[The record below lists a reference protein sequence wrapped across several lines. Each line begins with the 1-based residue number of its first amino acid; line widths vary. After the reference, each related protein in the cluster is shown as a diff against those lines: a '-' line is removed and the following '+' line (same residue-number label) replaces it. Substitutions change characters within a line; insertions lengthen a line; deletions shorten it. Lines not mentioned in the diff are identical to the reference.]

1 MLHELPDEIDAHVD
15 EHTRLT
21 DADARRFHD
30 TLLDLSLLNRDD
42 LLTVFATIAEA
53 GANALSVERVSLWQ
67 YDKERSV
74 MFCPAAWERGEIV
87 EEKLVISRDTCPRY
101 WGALH
106 ADRTLAVP
114 DAVHDE
120 AMSEIQERYV
130 SRHGIGAMLDS
141 SVRVERAT
149 FGIVCMEH
157 LNGTRVWSP
166 MEEQFVASLADRM
179 GLAILVDAQRRL
191 ESQLAQAQKME
202 ALGLMAGGIAH
213 DFNNMLSIVLTSV
226 GSARALVDR
235 GADPTDDLI
244 SIEAAVLRAAALT
257 RKLLYISRNETL
269 GREVFDLNDAIR
281 ELADF
286 AHRMLPPSVRLQLLP
301 ATQPLRA
308 DAERTFVDQALMNLC
323 VNATQAMPDGGSL
336 TVAGRRVESDGLRR
350 THGIVLPPGEYAHL
364 RVLDTGVG
372 IAPDALGRVFD
383 PFYSTKG
390 KSGTGLGLSVV
401 YGGMRQHGGFVSV
414 ESVVGRGT
422 VFHLFF
428 RLVTA

>member
-1 MLHELPDEIDAHVD
+1 MSREVPEEMEHHTDDRAQLP
-15 EHTRLT
+15 
-21 DADARRFHD
+21 DADARRFQE

-74 MFCPAAWERGEIV
+74 MLCPAAWVRGEII
-87 EEKLVISRDTCPRY
+87 EETLVISRDTYPQY

-106 ADRTLAVP
+106 ADRTLVVS
-114 DAVHDE
+114 DAVQNQ
-120 AMSEIQERYV
+120 AMSEIQDRYILK
-130 SRHGIGAMLDS
+130 HGIGAMLDS

-157 LNGTRVWSP
+157 LEGTRVWTP
-166 MEEQFVASLADRM
+166 IEEQFVASLADRM

-191 ESQLAQAQKME
+191 ESQLTQAQKME
-202 ALGLMAGGIAH
+202 ALGLMAGGVAH
-213 DFNNMLSIVLTSV
+213 DFNNMLNIVLTSV
-226 GSARALVDR
+226 GSARAMVDR
-235 GADPTDDLI
+235 GADPSEDLI
-244 SIEAAVLRAAALT
+244 AIEAAVQRAAALT

-281 ELADF
+281 QLADV

-301 ATQPLRA
+301 ATHPLMA

-323 VNATQAMPDGGSL
+323 INAMHAMPDGGSL
-336 TVAGRRVESDGLRR
+336 TVAGRRVESDGVRR
-350 THGIVLPPGEYAHL
+350 THGVILPAGTYAHL
-364 RVLDTGVG
+364 RVLDTGTG
-372 IAPDALGRVFD
+372 IAPGALSRVFD

-390 KSGTGLGLSVV
+390 KTGTGLGLSVV
-401 YGGMRQHGGFVSV
+401 YGGMRQHGGFVSL

-428 RLVTA
+428 RIAQ

>member
-1 MLHELPDEIDAHVD
+1 MSREAPDEIDQNTD
-15 EHTRLT
+15 ERVRLP
-21 DADARRFHD
+21 DADARRFQD

-53 GANALSVERVSLWQ
+53 GAYALAVERVSLWQ

-74 MFCPAAWERGEIV
+74 MVCPAAWVRGDIV
-87 EEKLVISRDTCPRY
+87 EEKLVISRVMQPRY
-101 WGALH
+101 WSALH
-106 ADRTLAVP
+106 ADRTLAVS
-114 DAVHDE
+114 DAVHDA
-120 AMSEIQERYV
+120 AMSEIQEHYVTRY
-130 SRHGIGAMLDS
+130 GIGAMLDS

-157 LNGTRVWSP
+157 LDGTRVWTP

-191 ESQLAQAQKME
+191 ESQLTQAQKME

-226 GSARALVDR
+226 GSARAMVDR
-235 GADPTDDLI
+235 GADPSEDLI
-244 SIEAAVLRAAALT
+244 SIEGAVQRAAALT

-269 GREVFDLNDAIR
+269 GREVLDLNDAIR
-281 ELADF
+281 QLSDV
-286 AHRMLPPSVRLQLLP
+286 AHRVLPPMIRLQLLP
-301 ATQPLRA
+301 ATHPLTV

-323 VNATQAMPDGGSL
+323 INAMQAMPDGGSL
-336 TVAGRRVESDGLRR
+336 TIAGRAMESDGVRR
-350 THGIVLPPGEYAHL
+350 THGVVLPAGAYAHL
-364 RVLDTGVG
+364 RVLDTGAG
-372 IAPDALGRVFD
+372 IAPDALSRVFD

-428 RLVTA
+428 RIVA